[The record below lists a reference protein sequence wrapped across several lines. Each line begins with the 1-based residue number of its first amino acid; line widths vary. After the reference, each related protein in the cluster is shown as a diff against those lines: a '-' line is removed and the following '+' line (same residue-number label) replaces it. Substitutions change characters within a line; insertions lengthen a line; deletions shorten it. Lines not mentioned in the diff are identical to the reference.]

1 MVDTISLDLLAARK
15 GVNMKIAFLFAG
27 QGAQAVGMGKDFY
40 DNYNLAKVIYDNYPE
55 IKDLC
60 FEGPAELLNQTAY
73 AQKAMLLTS
82 YVIASVLKSN
92 GIEPEYACG
101 LSLGEYSALAF
112 ANTWKLDDAIEIIT
126 SRGNIMQNALP
137 LGTSK
142 MAAVI
147 GLDRN
152 VILDVLKNVDGIC
165 EIANYNC
172 PGQIVITGD
181 NKGVDC
187 AIPLLTAA
195 GAKRVLPL
203 NVSGA
208 FHSSLLIPASKE
220 LRKTLDK
227 FSPNKPQYK
236 IIYNVSGKEENK
248 PLNDILEA
256 QICHSVYF
264 EDSLKYLKE
273 NGVDTFIE
281 IGPGKTLSGLVRK
294 TLTDVKCYAI
304 TDVESLN
311 KVLEEL
317 K

>member
-1 MVDTISLDLLAARK
+1 
-15 GVNMKIAFLFAG
+15 MKIAFLFAG
-27 QGAQAVGMGKDFY
+27 QGAQAVGMGHDFY
-40 DNYNLAKVIYDNYPE
+40 EEYNLAKVIYDSFPE
-55 IKDLC
+55 IKELC
-60 FEGPAELLNQTAY
+60 FEGPAETLNQTAY

-82 YVIASVLKSN
+82 YTIAKILESK
-92 GIEPEYACG
+92 GITPEYACG

-112 ANTWKLDDAIEIIT
+112 ANTWKLDEAIQIIT
-126 SRGNIMQNALP
+126 DRGNIMQNALP
-137 LGTSK
+137 LGTTK

-147 GLDRN
+147 GLDRDT
-152 VILDVLKNVDGIC
+152 ILNTIKKVDGIC

-181 NKGVDC
+181 NKGID
-187 AIPLLTAA
+187 AAMPLLTEA

-227 FSPNKPQYK
+227 FSPNKPEVK
-236 IIYNVSGKEENK
+236 IVYNVSGKEEEK

-264 EDSLKYLKE
+264 EDTLKYLKDQ
-273 NGVDTFIE
+273 GVDTFIE
-281 IGPGKTLSGLVRK
+281 IGPGKTLSGFVRK
-294 TLTDVKCYAI
+294 TLTDVKCYAV

-311 KVLEEL
+311 KTLEEL

>member
-1 MVDTISLDLLAARK
+1 
-15 GVNMKIAFLFAG
+15 MKIAFLFAG

-40 DNYNLAKVIYDNYPE
+40 DEFNLAKVIYDSYPE
-55 IKDLC
+55 IKELC
-60 FEGPAELLNQTAY
+60 FEGPAEILNQTAY

-82 YVIASVLKSN
+82 YTIAKVLESK
-92 GIEPEYACG
+92 GITPEYACG

-147 GLDRN
+147 GLDRD
-152 VILDVLKNVDGIC
+152 VILNTIKNVSGVC

-181 NKGVDC
+181 NKGIDE
-187 AIPLLTAA
+187 AMPLLTEA

-227 FSPNKPQYK
+227 FSPNKPDVK
-236 IIYNVSGKEENK
+236 IVYNVSGKEEEK

-264 EDSLKYLKE
+264 EDTLKYLKDQ
-273 NGVDTFIE
+273 GVDTFVE
-281 IGPGKTLSGLVRK
+281 IGPGKTLSGFVRK

-311 KVLEEL
+311 KALEEL

>member
-1 MVDTISLDLLAARK
+1 
-15 GVNMKIAFLFAG
+15 MKIAFLFAG

-40 DNYNLAKVIYDNYPE
+40 DNYPLAKVIYDNYPE

-60 FEGPAELLNQTAY
+60 FEGPAEKLNQTAY

-82 YVIASVLKSN
+82 YTIASILKSN

-112 ANTWKLDDAIEIIT
+112 ANTWKLDEAIEIIT
-126 SRGNIMQNALP
+126 SRGEIMQNALP

-152 VILDVLKNVDGIC
+152 IILDTIKNVDGIC

-181 NKGVDC
+181 NKGVD
-187 AIPLLTAA
+187 AAMPLLTAA

-227 FSPNKPQYK
+227 FSPNKPIYK
-236 IIYNVSGKEENK
+236 IIYNVSGKEEEK
-248 PLNDILEA
+248 PLNDLLEA

-273 NGVDTFIE
+273 QGVDTFIE

-294 TLTDVKCYAI
+294 TLTDVKCYAV

-311 KVLEEL
+311 ALLEAL

>member
-1 MVDTISLDLLAARK
+1 
-15 GVNMKIAFLFAG
+15 MKIAFLFAG
-27 QGAQAVGMGKDFY
+27 QGAQAVGMGHDFY
-40 DNYNLAKVIYDNYPE
+40 EEYNLAKVIYDSFPE
-55 IKDLC
+55 IKQLC
-60 FEGPAELLNQTAY
+60 FEGPAETLNQTAY

-82 YVIASVLKSN
+82 YTIAKILESK
-92 GIEPEYACG
+92 GITPEYACG

-112 ANTWKLDDAIEIIT
+112 ANTWKLDEAIQIIT
-126 SRGNIMQNALP
+126 DRGNIMQNALP
-137 LGTSK
+137 LGTTK

-147 GLDRN
+147 GLDRDT
-152 VILDVLKNVDGIC
+152 ILNTIKKVEGIC

-181 NKGVDC
+181 NKGID
-187 AIPLLTAA
+187 AAMPLLTEA

-227 FSPNKPQYK
+227 FSPNKPEVK
-236 IIYNVSGKEENK
+236 IVYNVSGKEEEK

-264 EDSLKYLKE
+264 EDTLKYLKDQ
-273 NGVDTFIE
+273 GVDTFIE
-281 IGPGKTLSGLVRK
+281 IGPGKTLSGFVRK
-294 TLTDVKCYAI
+294 TLTDVKCYAV
-304 TDVESLN
+304 TDGESLN
-311 KVLEEL
+311 KTLEEL

>member
-1 MVDTISLDLLAARK
+1 
-15 GVNMKIAFLFAG
+15 MKIAFLFAG

-40 DNYNLAKVIYDNYPE
+40 DNYPLAKVIYDNYPE

-60 FEGPAELLNQTAY
+60 FEGPAEKLNQTAY

-82 YVIASVLKSN
+82 YTIASILKSN

-112 ANTWKLDDAIEIIT
+112 ANTWKLDEAIEIIT
-126 SRGNIMQNALP
+126 SRGEIMQNALP

-152 VILDVLKNVDGIC
+152 IILDTIKNVDGIC

-181 NKGVDC
+181 NKGVD
-187 AIPLLTAA
+187 AAMPLLTAA

-227 FSPNKPQYK
+227 FSPNKPIYK
-236 IIYNVSGKEENK
+236 IIYNVSGKEEEK
-248 PLNDILEA
+248 PLNDLLEA

-273 NGVDTFIE
+273 QGVDTFVE
-281 IGPGKTLSGLVRK
+281 IGPGKTLAGLVRK
-294 TLTDVKCYAI
+294 TLTDVKCYSVV
-304 TDVESLN
+304 DVASLN
-311 KVLEEL
+311 QLLEEL

>member
-1 MVDTISLDLLAARK
+1 
-15 GVNMKIAFLFAG
+15 MKIAFLFAG

-40 DNYNLAKVIYDNYPE
+40 DTYPLAKVIYDAFPE

-60 FEGPAELLNQTAY
+60 FEGPAETLNQTAY

-82 YVIASVLKSN
+82 YTIASVLKAN

-112 ANTWKLDDAIEIIT
+112 ANTWKLDEAIQIIT
-126 SRGNIMQNALP
+126 SRGEIMQNALP

-147 GLDRN
+147 GLDRDT
-152 VILDVLKNVDGIC
+152 ILNTIKKVDGIC

-181 NKGVDC
+181 NKGVD
-187 AIPLLTAA
+187 AAMPLLTEA

-227 FSPNKPQYK
+227 FSPNKPNYK
-236 IIYNVSGKEENK
+236 IIYNVSGKEEEK
-248 PLNDILEA
+248 A
-256 QICHSVYF
+256 F
-264 EDSLKYLKE
+264 K
-273 NGVDTFIE
+273 
-281 IGPGKTLSGLVRK
+281 
-294 TLTDVKCYAI
+294 
-304 TDVESLN
+304 
-311 KVLEEL
+311 
-317 K
+317 

>member
-1 MVDTISLDLLAARK
+1 
-15 GVNMKIAFLFAG
+15 MKIAFLFAG

-60 FEGPAELLNQTAY
+60 FEGPAETLNQTAY

-82 YVIASVLKSN
+82 YTIASVLKAN
-92 GIEPEYACG
+92 GITPEYACG

-112 ANTWKLDDAIEIIT
+112 ANTWKLDEAIEIV
-126 SRGNIMQNALP
+126 SNRGRIMQDALP

-147 GLDRN
+147 GLDRE
-152 VILDVLKNVDGIC
+152 VILNTIKNVDGVC

-181 NKGVDC
+181 NKGVD
-187 AIPLLTAA
+187 AAMPLLTAA

-227 FSPNKPQYK
+227 FEPQKPEYK
-236 IIYNVSGKEENK
+236 IIYNVSGKEEEK

-273 NGVDTFIE
+273 KGVDTFIE

-294 TLTDVKCYAI
+294 TLTDVKCYAVV
-304 TDVESLN
+304 DVESLN

>member
-1 MVDTISLDLLAARK
+1 
-15 GVNMKIAFLFAG
+15 MKIAFLFAG

-40 DNYNLAKVIYDNYPE
+40 DEYNLAKAIYDAYPE
-55 IKDLC
+55 IKELC
-60 FEGPAELLNQTAY
+60 FEGPAETLNQTAY

-82 YVIASVLKSN
+82 YTIASVLKSN

-152 VILDVLKNVDGIC
+152 IILDTIKKVDGIC

-181 NKGVDC
+181 NKGVD
-187 AIPLLTAA
+187 AAMPLLTEA

-227 FSPNKPQYK
+227 FSPNTPEYK
-236 IIYNVSGKEENK
+236 IIYNVSGKEETK

-273 NGVDTFIE
+273 KGVDTFIE
-281 IGPGKTLSGLVRK
+281 IGPGKTLSGLLRK

-304 TDVESLN
+304 TDVESLK

>member
-1 MVDTISLDLLAARK
+1 
-15 GVNMKIAFLFAG
+15 MKIAFLFAG

-40 DNYNLAKVIYDNYPE
+40 DEYNLAKVIYDAYPE
-55 IKDLC
+55 IKELC
-60 FEGPAELLNQTAY
+60 FEGPAETLNQTAY

-82 YVIASVLKSN
+82 YTIASVLKSN

-152 VILDVLKNVDGIC
+152 IILDTIKKVDGIC

-181 NKGVDC
+181 NKGVD
-187 AIPLLTAA
+187 AAMPLLTEA

-227 FSPNKPQYK
+227 FSQNTPEYK
-236 IIYNVSGKEENK
+236 IIYNVSGKEETK

-273 NGVDTFIE
+273 KGVDTFIE
-281 IGPGKTLSGLVRK
+281 IGPGKTLSGLLRK

-304 TDVESLN
+304 TDVESLK